1 MRISELG
8 EFPLIDRIAR
18 IAAVEREDVIVGIGD
33 DVAVLAPFGERPE
46 QAIASAGLQ
55 TALPGSVGDRPKQR
69 VGERPEQ
76 GAGGEWLLAK
86 VDSQVEGVHFLKS
99 AISPR
104 QLGRKALAVNLS
116 DIAAIGGQALY
127 ALVSLALPDDTEVDW
142 VDELY
147 YGLRQEGDRFGVA
160 VVGGN
165 MARSTS
171 GAFVDV
177 FVLGRVRKQD
187 VLLRSGA
194 RPGDRVLVTGRIGDS
209 AAGLQLLLHPDRAP
223 DLPPDEREMLLARH
237 FTPTPRLFEA
247 AVIARLG
254 GATAGIDLSDGLSS
268 DVGHICERSA
278 VGVRLW
284 AERLPISEATHRV
297 AATGDRTPYALAL
310 EGGEDY
316 ELCFTAPPGRAEALA
331 AAIEAET
338 GTPATIVGEI
348 LSSDQ
353 GRALVLPGGREVELA
368 AKGWQHWG

>member
-1 MRISELG
+1 MHISQLG
-8 EFPLIDRIAR
+8 EFPLIDRIAQ

-33 DVAVLAPFGERPE
+33 DVAVLE
-46 QAIASAGLQ
+46 
-55 TALPGSVGDRPKQR
+55 GSGS
-69 VGERPEQ
+69 
-76 GAGGEWLLAK
+76 EWILAK
-86 VDSQVEGVHFLKS
+86 VDCQVEGVHFLRD

-127 ALVSLALPDDTEVDW
+127 ALVSLALADDTEVAW

-147 YGLRQEGDRFGVA
+147 RGLRQEGDTFGVA

-165 MARSTS
+165 MARSPG

-177 FVLGRVRKQD
+177 FVLGRVRPEH

-194 RPGDRVLVTGRIGDS
+194 RPGDQVLVTGRIGES

-223 DLPPDEREMLLARH
+223 GLSPEERQMLLDRH
-237 FTPTPRLFEA
+237 CTPTPRLREA
-247 AVIARLG
+247 SVMARLG
-254 GATAGIDLSDGLSS
+254 GATAAIDLSDGLSS
-268 DVGHICERSA
+268 DVGHICERSE

-284 AERLPISEATHRV
+284 AERLPISAATRQV
-297 AATGDRTPYALAL
+297 AAEGARTPYALAL

-316 ELCFTAPPGRAEALA
+316 ELCFTAPPARAKALS

-338 GTPATIVGEI
+338 GTPVTIVGEI
-348 LSSDQ
+348 LPLDR
-353 GRALVLPGGREVELA
+353 GRTLVLPDGNEVELEA
-368 AKGWQHWG
+368 RGWQHWK